1 MKRDYDI
8 IYLTNTPSFYKLNL
22 CEAIAKR
29 GVRILLVFYG
39 YGAEAVNRQMEH
51 GEWSFDYHFLH
62 EGDSHKRNKAKTFLR
77 LCRLMHGIK
86 ARMVLYAGWLA
97 PEYNLYS
104 LFSAKKR
111 NVVINESRGED
122 VGLEG
127 LKGAVKRCVIN
138 RMKGA
143 LPSGIPQKE
152 LFTKLDFKGL
162 IECTG
167 SVGIIRK
174 EPFTPKKN
182 PNYPL
187 RYLYVGRL
195 VSAKNLALLIRVFN
209 RLGLPLTIVGAGT
222 DEAMLKGMAGS
233 NITFQGFVNNDELGE
248 IYQQHDVFI
257 LPSNYEPWGLV
268 VEEAL
273 YWGLPVI
280 VSEKVGCGPDMVRAY
295 GSGFFFKHDDEESLA
310 VAIGEMQRCYPD
322 VRKKVLAIDWDK
334 RENDQVEAYLKI
346 LKSL

>member
-1 MKRDYDI
+1 M
-8 IYLTNTPSFYKLNL
+8 
-22 CEAIAKR
+22 
-29 GVRILLVFYG
+29 
-39 YGAEAVNRQMEH
+39 
-51 GEWSFDYHFLH
+51 
-62 EGDSHKRNKAKTFLR
+62 
-77 LCRLMHGIK
+77 
-86 ARMVLYAGWLA
+86 
-97 PEYNLYS
+97 
-104 LFSAKKR
+104 
-111 NVVINESRGED
+111 
-122 VGLEG
+122 
-127 LKGAVKRCVIN
+127 
-138 RMKGA
+138 
-143 LPSGIPQKE
+143 
-152 LFTKLDFKGL
+152 
-162 IECTG
+162 
-167 SVGIIRK
+167 
-174 EPFTPKKN
+174 
-182 PNYPL
+182 
-187 RYLYVGRL
+187 
-195 VSAKNLALLIRVFN
+195 
-209 RLGLPLTIVGAGT
+209 TIVGAGS
-222 DEAMLKGMAGS
+222 DEAMLKSMAAP